1 MENESQTVL
10 ANVIKYRLN
19 KVALDQDFKL
29 LIVKL
34 DNKMRLRKFQSL
46 LRSCSAQAVTGYQ
59 LKYLVLLNKGI
70 DWPVLEGMAVKQI
83 RFSTISENS
92 VYPNQ
97 ILQLLLNQ
105 QTLDAGKVP
114 KESYTNGLYVSRK
127 EMAHTLRDG
136 REQRIALNITA
147 NWEKDLEMKA
157 VTFTEKLNPQAS
169 DELYYWN
176 QTFNRMERS
185 QIGSTQKL
193 YKKENIYNEKNNI
206 KFVSFEELSKFEE
219 SKVGIVQEIKSS
231 INKNMAPYLIAEMNF
246 RKFPLVKYDKPKL
259 PKKEDIWQLLKGQ
272 TINIYFDSSEP
283 TTRALANE
291 IVNALKHS
299 AILKILQIEVTLS
312 QAAKPGLNVQVV
324 RDARNNDEV
333 KEAYEIGTQEQI
345 IQHITVENFGQMNS
359 KNQTFKWHS
368 TGISDI
374 ASDNKMIKL
383 IQELIVKQD
392 IVNGHMRPVTNRLIQ
407 LMGKYQFYKVDWL
420 DKRQTQVMITK
431 LWTEK
436 TNQLRFKSQ
445 TVDISNLTADD
456 EFTEIAKGIL
466 PTLHYKKKKSIWDTV
481 ECVVKCQSGFVM
493 IQQTPRQTMVELD
506 KIASKMAISNPNK
519 KVRR

>member
-1 MENESQTVL
+1 MSH
-10 ANVIKYRLN
+10 Y
-19 KVALDQDFKL
+19 
-29 LIVKL
+29 LIV
-34 DNKMRLRKFQSL
+34 
-46 LRSCSAQAVTGYQ
+46 
-59 LKYLVLLNKGI
+59 
-70 DWPVLEGMAVKQI
+70 
-83 RFSTISENS
+83 
-92 VYPNQ
+92 
-97 ILQLLLNQ
+97 
-105 QTLDAGKVP
+105 
-114 KESYTNGLYVSRK
+114 
-127 EMAHTLRDG
+127 
-136 REQRIALNITA
+136 
-147 NWEKDLEMKA
+147 
-157 VTFTEKLNPQAS
+157 
-169 DELYYWN
+169 
-176 QTFNRMERS
+176 
-185 QIGSTQKL
+185 
-193 YKKENIYNEKNNI
+193 
-206 KFVSFEELSKFEE
+206 
-219 SKVGIVQEIKSS
+219 
-231 INKNMAPYLIAEMNF
+231 EMNF
-246 RKFPLVKYDKPKL
+246 RQFPLVKYNKPKL

-291 IVNALKHS
+291 IVNTLKHS

-312 QAAKPGLNVQVV
+312 QTAKPGLNVQVV

-333 KEAYEIGTQEQI
+333 KEAYEIGTQKQI
-345 IQHITVENFGQMNS
+345 IQHITVENFGQMNA
-359 KNQTFKWHS
+359 KKHTFKWHS

-392 IVNGHMRPVTNRLIQ
+392 IVNGHMRPVTDQLIQ

-456 EFTEIAKGIL
+456 EFTEIARGIL

-493 IQQTPRQTMVELD
+493 IQQTPRQTMISLD
-506 KIASKMAISNPNK
+506 EIAEKMAVSDPNK
-519 KVRR
+519 KVKRSTMIADFEKLRNSHEREPEYQAEVDQMLRVIGQLGVTPQVSQIKKVLKAKNINFQTKMCD